1 MENYRSRKLANN
13 NEPIVYSFDLDNECE
28 QFSFGVSSA
37 KTKTTIDQNLYIFK
51 NKPYWHNSISNDI
64 SCYID
69 EKSKEVCLSNCGEQ
83 LLNKEIFIICNG
95 SSDID
100 SMKNLNDS
108 TTFNYDFYM
117 ESDNITDN
125 DISIY
130 FNNKHFKK
138 EEEIEITPIC
148 IKEDKTFT
156 NSIEYSSEECYLII
170 DDETVLAIDY
180 EYSFTSSDEKYTT
193 STILPMIQDKIDNY
207 YYTDKI
213 PNEKCRIRFVISDK
227 GRFMTI
233 SYADESSNNYTSSDS
248 FILSNNMVEKQDNVS
263 VRFSIDN
270 SKYCNNLSSNF

>member
-1 MENYRSRKLANN
+1 MENYSSRKLANN

-28 QFSFGVSSA
+28 QFSFGVSST

-95 SSDID
+95 SSNID

-108 TTFNYDFYM
+108 TTFDYDFYM
-117 ESDNITDN
+117 ESDNISDN

-130 FNNKHFKK
+130 FNNKHLKK
-138 EEEIEITPIC
+138 EEIEITPIC

-180 EYSFTSSDEKYTT
+180 EYSFTSSNEKYTT

-213 PNEKCRIRFVISDK
+213 PNKDCRIRFVISDK

-263 VRFSIDN
+263 VRFSIDD
-270 SKYCNNLSSNF
+270 SEYCNNLSSNF